1 MKKPKYLYR
10 YSYCNER
17 EYLEQGYS
25 LFRITKYEITEVTQ
39 FSEHK
44 DYYIEDYGHVGEYDI
59 DTKENGFL
67 FGSLQADEYF
77 AEYWSFSESEEI
89 MKWFKEQVI
98 KSYQK
103 NIKHYEKKIEQANKD
118 ISEIKI

>member
-1 MKKPKYLYR
+1 MKKPKYLYK
-10 YSYCNER
+10 YSYCNAK

-25 LFRITKYEITEVTQ
+25 LFRITKYEITEVIHFEKQ
-39 FSEHK
+39 K
-44 DYYIEDYGHVGEYDI
+44 DYYIEEYGHVGDYSI
-59 DTKENGFL
+59 DAKEDGYYFA
-67 FGSLQADEYF
+67 SLQGDGHC

-98 KSYQK
+98 KSYQR